1 MKVTD
6 ISPQKNNK
14 HRVSVFVDNEY
25 AFSLDE
31 TDAVLFKVKVGTEL
45 SSQDIKRLTME
56 GNFTKARDHAFSLLS
71 HKMLTEKMLTEK
83 LTEKG
88 YDKAV
93 IIEVC
98 RELISLGYIND
109 EEYAKVFLEHCREKL
124 WGKKKI
130 SYEMRQKGLSDETIA
145 LCLESY
151 CEDDAE
157 DEMVRAIRQKY
168 RLSDLCDFKV
178 KSRIIRFFASR
189 GFDFAFIDKCITL
202 ATEEEEND

>member
-6 ISPQKNNK
+6 LLPQKNNK

-31 TDAVLFKVKVGTEL
+31 TDAVLFKVKVGTQL
-45 SSQDIKRLTME
+45 SAADIQRLTME
-56 GNFTKARDHAFSLLS
+56 GNFTKARDYAFSILS
-71 HKMLTEKMLTEK
+71 HKMLTEKQLSEK
-83 LTEKG
+83 LMEKG

-93 IIEVC
+93 SSEVC

-109 EEYAKVFLEHCREKL
+109 EEYARLFLEHCTMKL

-130 SYEMRQKGLSDETIA
+130 SYEMKQKGLSDETIA
-145 LCLESY
+145 ICLEDFF
-151 CEDDAE
+151 EDDMT

-168 RLSDLCDFKV
+168 QGSDLSDFKV
-178 KSRIIRFFASR
+178 KSRITRHFASR
-189 GFDFAFIDKCITL
+189 GFNFDFIDKCIRL
-202 ATEEEEND
+202 SIEEAEND

>member
-6 ISPQKNNK
+6 ISPQKNNI

-45 SSQDIKRLTME
+45 SPSDIQRLTME
-56 GNFTKARDHAFSLLS
+56 GNFTKARDYAFSVLS
-71 HKMLTEKMLTEK
+71 RKMLTESMLSEK

-93 IIEVC
+93 ISEVS
-98 RELISLGYIND
+98 RELVSLGYIND
-109 EEYAKVFLEHCREKL
+109 SDYASLFLEHCKSKM

-130 SYEMRQKGLSDETIA
+130 AFEMKKKGLGDETIA
-145 LCLESY
+145 LCLESF
-151 CEDDAE
+151 AE
-157 DEMVRAIRQKY
+157 DEMQEDIVDFICKKY
-168 RLSDLCDFKV
+168 KGSDLRDYKE
-178 KSRIIRFFASR
+178 KSRITRFFASR
-189 GFDFAFIDKCITL
+189 GFDFGFIDKCIRL
-202 ATEEEEND
+202 AEEENE